1 MRNIFSIPNS
11 DDLHPEVVK
20 HFKRNFFANILDSG
34 FWFFGDSFVAA
45 YTIMPVFMSTLT
57 DSPLLIGLIPALE
70 GAGWFLPQL
79 FLAKHLEG
87 TNRRLPLVLKLGALE
102 RMPLLLLAIVAL
114 NILKFDKTT
123 AIVLFLVFYII
134 KTFLSGLVALPWQ
147 ELIATVIPVSHRGR
161 FWGWSLILGKLMGL
175 IGALIT
181 GFLLTSVTYPVNYA
195 YMFGLG
201 FIGVA
206 ISFGFEIFNIEPEIE
221 RSVSPKNK
229 DISLWKRMVKI
240 IGTDRNFLNFLINR
254 GVIFLGSM
262 GLGFITVYGIQKYKL
277 PLFHSAIFTF
287 VMLVAEIIGYGI
299 WGSYGDNH
307 GYKKIL
313 EFSNLFFILG
323 LIILVF
329 LNTVWGLYIA
339 FGIISFSHAG
349 EFISDQNI
357 AMEFGTENDR
367 PTYIGMSKT
376 LTGPFLLIAPIIGG
390 AIVNLWG
397 YQCMFLISLV
407 ISIIAYGTIKFLV
420 VEPRFLY

>member
-1 MRNIFSIPNS
+1 MRNIFSIANS
-11 DDLHPEVVK
+11 DDLHPDVVK
-20 HFKRNFFANILDSG
+20 HFKRNFFVNLMDSG

-70 GAGWFLPQL
+70 GAGWFLPQV
-79 FLAKHLEG
+79 FLARHLEG
-87 TNRRLPLVLKLGALE
+87 SNRRLPLVLKLGALE
-102 RMPLLLLAIVAL
+102 RFPLLLLAIVAFF
-114 NILKFDKTT
+114 ILKFDKST
-123 AIVLFLVFYII
+123 AIALFLVFYVI
-134 KTFLSGLVALPWQ
+134 KTFSSGLVALPWQ

-181 GFLLTSVTYPVNYA
+181 GFLLTSISYPTNYA

-206 ISFGFEIFNIEPEIE
+206 ISLGFERLNIEPEIE

-229 DISLWKRMVKI
+229 DLGLWKRMGKI
-240 IGTDRNFLNFLINR
+240 LGADRNFLFFLINR
-254 GVIFLGSM
+254 GVFFLGSM
-262 GLGFITVYGIQKYKL
+262 GLGFITVYGIHKYNL

-307 GYKKIL
+307 GYRIIL
-313 EFSNLFFILG
+313 EFSNIF
-323 LIILVF
+323 LIIGLLILLI
-329 LNTVWGLYIA
+329 LNTFWGLYIA
-339 FGIISFSHAG
+339 FGMISFSHAG
-349 EFISDQNI
+349 EFIADQNI
-357 AMEFGTENDR
+357 AMEFGSENDR

-376 LTGPFLLIAPIIGG
+376 LTGPFLLIAPVIGG
-390 AIVNLWG
+390 ALVNLWG
-397 YQCMFLISLV
+397 YQSMFLISLV
-407 ISIIAYGTIKFLV
+407 ISIIAYGTIRFLV
-420 VEPRFLY
+420 VEPRFLN